1 MKTVNQLF
9 LEALKASLEN
19 RKLTWDFELSDDSW
33 RSFFALAE
41 SHKVLPMI
49 FDAVCRCPSAR
60 RADPQLMQEMKQ
72 RSIAG
77 MMHQIRKTSEFLN
90 IYRQFAFHG
99 IQPLVVKGLIC
110 RELYPNPDFRISS
123 DEDILVPAEQF
134 EKSIQI
140 LQECGLHPTIERT
153 DVENLD
159 EIGFIAK
166 EGVSYIEL
174 HKSLFPKDSDA
185 YGDLNNYFVDCF
197 ENAPSLKVQGTEIRT
212 LEPTMHLFYLI
223 CHAFK
228 HFLHSGFGLRQV
240 CDITMFANAYGKE
253 IDWQMLFNQCR
264 EIRADKFMAA
274 LFKIGK
280 KYLTFDFAKACY
292 SKQWQEIEID
302 EEELLLEL
310 LQSGIYGGSSMSR
323 RHSAK
328 MTLEAA
334 ASMKKGKKRGNTV
347 LSMVFPPAKTLESR
361 YTYLKERP
369 YLLPLAWTS
378 RILKYQKETKTI
390 ANNSV
395 AETIKIGN
403 ERIELLKR
411 YGIIE

>member
-1 MKTVNQLF
+1 MNQIEILF

-90 IYRQFAFHG
+90 IYRQFASHG

-240 CDITMFANAYGKE
+240 CDIVMFANAYGKE
-253 IDWQMLFNQCR
+253 IEWQKLLENCK
-264 EIRADKFMAA
+264 EIRADKFTAA
-274 LFKIGK
+274 IFKIGE
-280 KYLTFDFAKACY
+280 KYLIFDKEKAVY
-292 SKQWQEIEID
+292 PEEWQQIEIE
-302 EEELLLEL
+302 EKALLQELLG
-310 LQSGIYGGSSMSR
+310 SGIYGSSTRSR
-323 RHSAK
+323 MHSSN
-328 MTLEAA
+328 MTLKAVA
-334 ASMKKGKKRGNTV
+334 DQKNGKKRSNTV
-347 LSMVFPPAKTLESR
+347 VSTVFPSAKALESR
-361 YTYLKERP
+361 YAYLKDKP
-369 YLLPLAWTS
+369 FLLPAAWVD
-378 RILKYQKETKTI
+378 RILKYHKETGKLKD
-390 ANNSV
+390 NSAADAV
-395 AETIKIGN
+395 KIGN
-403 ERIELLKR
+403 QRIKLLKS